1 VGPQARYGAGPDDLD
16 APAGK
21 PFAEGLTR
29 ARVVEIWVS
38 FSELIYDMERLD
50 LDLSAARALIAAGT
64 PPGDEAIADI
74 ERHMLVPCGRED
86 APGYARFVDSERDVA
101 MNHYLIVFDR
111 AESNVVRCEPFSTR
125 GAALNAR
132 FDAEREF
139 RRNDQIE
146 VVVLGAS
153 SPEALAR
160 THSRYFKGLG
170 QLFRA
175 AMPTEQPA

>member
-1 VGPQARYGAGPDDLD
+1 
-16 APAGK
+16 
-21 PFAEGLTR
+21 
-29 ARVVEIWVS
+29 
-38 FSELIYDMERLD
+38 MERMVRD
-50 LDLSAARALIAAGT
+50 QKAARCECFGHSY
-64 PPGDEAIADI
+64 PGRSDSGHGAPYA
-74 ERHMLVPCGRED
+74 RVPCGRED
-86 APGYARFVDSERDVA
+86 APGYARFVDTERGVA

-111 AESNVVRCEPFSTR
+111 AESNVVRCEPFSAR

-175 AMPTEQPA
+175 AMRTEQPA